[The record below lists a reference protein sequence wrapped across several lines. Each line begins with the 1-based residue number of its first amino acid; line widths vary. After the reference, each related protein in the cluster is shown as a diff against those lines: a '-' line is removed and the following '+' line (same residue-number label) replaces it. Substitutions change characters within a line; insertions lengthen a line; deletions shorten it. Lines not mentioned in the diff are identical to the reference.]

1 MTDWLNL
8 LQGASFVGLLIVTTY
23 AGLQRGNMA
32 SLKESLEAVRADN
45 ADLRQRVE
53 DRDVKLAEERDA
65 RLNERAQDRE
75 KIAKLQEAVDVL
87 RSTVTGE
94 THLVTLEDLVT
105 HMNEVLVQHHESAM
119 TELHGLKDALDK
131 LAEGRP

>member
-1 MTDWLNL
+1 VNDWLNV

-53 DRDVKLAEERDA
+53 DRDGKLAEERDVRA
-65 RLNERAQDRE
+65 TERATDRE
-75 KIAKLQEAVDVL
+75 RIGKLQEAVDVL
-87 RSTVTGE
+87 KSTVTGE

-119 TELHGLKDALDK
+119 TELHALKVSLDK

>member
-1 MTDWLNL
+1 MSDWLNL

-23 AGLQRGNMA
+23 AGLQHGNMA

-53 DRDVKLAEERDA
+53 DRDDKLSEERDQRA
-65 RLNERAQDRE
+65 RERSQDNA
-75 KIAKLQEAVDVL
+75 KIAKLEEAVDVL

-94 THLVTLEDLVT
+94 AHLVALENLVT

-119 TELHGLKDALDK
+119 PELHELKVALDR
-131 LAEGRP
+131 LRGSPS